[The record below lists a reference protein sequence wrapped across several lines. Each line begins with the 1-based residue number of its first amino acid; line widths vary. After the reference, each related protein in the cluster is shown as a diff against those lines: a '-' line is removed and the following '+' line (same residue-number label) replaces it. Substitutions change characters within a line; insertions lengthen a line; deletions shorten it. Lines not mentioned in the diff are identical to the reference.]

1 MVEIHDDPEVRVAV
15 VVVAAA
21 DKLDTSLVVAAALA
35 FETELETEKKYFEL
49 DSEPKLDLVVFH
61 R

>member
-1 MVEIHDDPEVRVAV
+1 MVEIRDDPEVV

-21 DKLDTSLVVAAALA
+21 DKSDTSLVVAEAAL
-35 FETELETEKKYFEL
+35 ETELETEKKRLEL